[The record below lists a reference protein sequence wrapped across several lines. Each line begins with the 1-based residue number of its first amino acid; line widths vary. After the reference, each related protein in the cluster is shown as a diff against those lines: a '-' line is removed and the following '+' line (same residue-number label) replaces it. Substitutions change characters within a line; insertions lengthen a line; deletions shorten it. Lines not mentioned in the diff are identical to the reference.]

1 MPTIYVVTGIASVII
16 LPLIGKL
23 SDKVGK
29 YPTFIGG
36 TVIAIV
42 MVSVFTNLSP
52 IPLWNLIGIN
62 TLMFAGIM
70 SRMIP
75 STALMTAIPTLQD
88 RGAFMSVNSS
98 LQQIAG
104 GIASVLAGL
113 IIIQDTNGKLKN
125 FDVLGYVVITIMV
138 ICGILMWYINRQV
151 ARKLKA
157 VPTTQE
163 PLTSEVPV

>member
-1 MPTIYVVTGIASVII
+1 
-16 LPLIGKL
+16 
-23 SDKVGK
+23 
-29 YPTFIGG
+29 
-36 TVIAIV
+36 
-42 MVSVFTNLSP
+42 
-52 IPLWNLIGIN
+52 
-62 TLMFAGIM
+62 
-70 SRMIP
+70 
-75 STALMTAIPTLQD
+75 
-88 RGAFMSVNSS
+88 MSVNSS

-157 VPTTQE
+157 VPTAQE